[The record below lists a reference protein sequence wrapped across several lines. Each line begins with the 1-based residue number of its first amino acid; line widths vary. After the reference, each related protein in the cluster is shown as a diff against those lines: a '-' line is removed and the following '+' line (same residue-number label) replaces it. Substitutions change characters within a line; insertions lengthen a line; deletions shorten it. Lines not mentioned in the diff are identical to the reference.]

1 MFFGNTPTIVQQRYH
16 SDSQSFE
23 LALAFLFKYIEVLN
37 ECAHFQ
43 SVILL
48 VANFVIYGWNRVEG
62 ACYDSPLNLND
73 IKARSNK
80 DSKNGYAPDHQQQ
93 THQIKTKK

>member
-1 MFFGNTPTIVQQRYH
+1 M
-16 SDSQSFE
+16 
-23 LALAFLFKYIEVLN
+23 LN

-48 VANFVIYGWNRVEG
+48 VANCVIYGWKRVEG

-93 THQIKTKK
+93 QQTQNKNEKIARTKQCREKNKAEAICR